1 MRVFIISLMLF
12 CTLNAMG
19 QDCNGELFLNADGS
33 QNVYFI
39 DTLHIENLV
48 IVRSK
53 KNGHYFSIKENAKL
67 KGNIWNDPET
77 YLYEEN
83 DYFGGWIFTN
93 MPDDAIPK
101 ALYRESREG
110 VEPYKFE
117 PSSKAMPYQIVTN
130 SGTPKC
136 YWLVLIRGDAYNY
149 LTVRSVID
157 GGRKRIKFKDEKA
170 YYKLL
175 IPIWN

>member
-83 DYFGGWIFTN
+83 DYFFRS
-93 MPDDAIPK
+93 P
-101 ALYRESREG
+101 RFR
-110 VEPYKFE
+110 
-117 PSSKAMPYQIVTN
+117 
-130 SGTPKC
+130 
-136 YWLVLIRGDAYNY
+136 
-149 LTVRSVID
+149 TVIEKEEMVID
-157 GGRKRIKFKDEKA
+157 SPSFRGVFLTASIIFISCAVNIFMFWSCILSTIESQFFRS
-170 YYKLL
+170 
-175 IPIWN
+175 